1 MGLVSWRRTLLIVN
15 SLGKH
20 LPTLSPHPHPK
31 EGLEYPFF
39 GDLVPNTEAVAKV
52 LNSDHHCAAAAS
64 LQIFHRVVIILQIN
78 RYLDLIIFLPVVIS

>member
-20 LPTLSPHPHPK
+20 LPTLSPHPHPQ

-39 GDLVPNTEAVAKV
+39 GDLVSNTGVVAKV
-52 LNSDHHCAAAAS
+52 LNGDHHCAAAAS
-64 LQIFHRVVIILQIN
+64 PKIFYRVVIILQIN
-78 RYLDLIIFLPVVIS
+78 RYPDLIIFLPVVNS